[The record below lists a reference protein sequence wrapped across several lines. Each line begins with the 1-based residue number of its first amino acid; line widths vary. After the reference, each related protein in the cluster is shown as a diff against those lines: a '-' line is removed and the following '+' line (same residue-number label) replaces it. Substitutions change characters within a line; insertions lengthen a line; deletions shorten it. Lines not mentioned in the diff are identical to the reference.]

1 MDPKKNPNYQKINID
16 QLLAKSDKISNAAI
30 RSAISKVEEEKQK
43 LQEQKL
49 LERIG
54 EIQGHTAHKLRYLR
68 NIREAEKRAKKEL
81 QVYAA
86 AEQLFYETADFDQ
99 YKEYIVKNL

>member
-1 MDPKKNPNYQKINID
+1 
-16 QLLAKSDKISNAAI
+16 
-30 RSAISKVEEEKQK
+30 
-43 LQEQKL
+43 
-49 LERIG
+49 
-54 EIQGHTAHKLRYLR
+54 LRYLR